1 MRRSILLLLSLFI
14 IATTAFAGVNKKL
27 NEAQR
32 LFNQA
37 TTIEQFQNVKKRFL
51 AAKTD
56 VGYVAAEHDA
66 AINEGIRKC
75 DRKIA
80 ELSPNLSLSTSS
92 ISFSADGGNYTI
104 SVSTNQGSFSVNGL
118 PSWMSVNSKGASSV
132 SLYCSANPS
141 TSSRSYSFTISAGGL
156 SRSVSVSQRGKQQ
169 AVNNSKIKV
178 VRVDFANQANGK
190 VLNSYGDPF
199 YFDETRRLAT
209 RMTYDGPSSEVTKT
223 VYTKIFNS
231 DGSLMTYSGSP
242 AGYTTSIETTFKPGK
257 GNYAYLSAYGN
268 DTRSP
273 YSVGTVR
280 YELWLDG
287 ECISTSYITINPG
300 SPGALLVDGQSSLT
314 LNFDANGG
322 TRTLSVS
329 GAGSDW
335 STWGIPSF
343 CSVNK
348 GSTSFTLTCKPNS
361 SYDSRSDYMKIKSGD
376 KEVRIDI
383 KQEGSSSS
391 ITGSIEKIWM
401 DHNVYQNGEKGMKIH
416 TKFEV
421 KNMKGH
427 KGNVVAYFY
436 WDDSNDT
443 PLKDFDNRYYTVD
456 GKVSACDN
464 TKITPAYDTTTYNDW
479 VIFMPY
485 NQFHISSSGTHKLKF
500 FIVVWD
506 DTINKEIIKS
516 GWQYITYT
524 L

>member
-104 SVSTNQGSFSVNGL
+104 SVTTNQGSFSVNGL

-348 GSTSFTLTCKPNS
+348 GSTSPSPARLTP
-361 SYDSRSDYMKIKSGD
+361 RM
-376 KEVRIDI
+376 
-383 KQEGSSSS
+383 
-391 ITGSIEKIWM
+391 T
-401 DHNVYQNGEKGMKIH
+401 
-416 TKFEV
+416 
-421 KNMKGH
+421 
-427 KGNVVAYFY
+427 A
-436 WDDSNDT
+436 
-443 PLKDFDNRYYTVD
+443 
-456 GKVSACDN
+456 A
-464 TKITPAYDTTTYNDW
+464 ATT
-479 VIFMPY
+479 
-485 NQFHISSSGTHKLKF
+485 
-500 FIVVWD
+500 
-506 DTINKEIIKS
+506 
-516 GWQYITYT
+516 
-524 L
+524 